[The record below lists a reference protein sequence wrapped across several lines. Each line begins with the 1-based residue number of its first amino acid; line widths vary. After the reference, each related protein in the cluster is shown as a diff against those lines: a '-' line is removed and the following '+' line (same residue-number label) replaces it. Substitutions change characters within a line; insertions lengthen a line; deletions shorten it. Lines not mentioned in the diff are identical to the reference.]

1 MTALGDANQ
10 QDQWDN
16 LDDRLQRMWAGNI
29 DPWAGPV
36 DPAAYARWERKHRAD
51 VTSWRA
57 QREQDACGCW
67 MRDCAECMAKISD
80 GQRPGEG
87 HRLAWS
93 LRLDAGLRQAK
104 ELAVRAVMP

>member
-10 QDQWDN
+10 QDLWDT
-16 LDDRLQRMWAGNI
+16 LDERLQKRWAGNL

-36 DPAAYARWERKHRAD
+36 DPRAQKRWEARHRAD

-67 MRDCAECMAKISD
+67 MADCDECLHRVGD
-80 GQRPGEG
+80 GQRPTHGQV
-87 HRLAWS
+87 RRFVLNMTVNRVRVLA
-93 LRLDAGLRQAK
+93 RIGG
-104 ELAVRAVMP
+104 V